1 MSSRSRSSI
10 RFVLALLSCLALF
23 APSSALA
30 ANSTPQTASPLSAA
44 NSSVSATLVGST
56 GGAYN
61 YYQFRYQGSGAP
73 VLVTLT
79 YNSTFEGT
87 SNQAFGFNLYGPS
100 GLSYQG
106 TWTASNQGTSTIQYT
121 LTNAAAMD
129 VLVQVYNYTA
139 GMSIDYNLSVA
150 GLSGGSSTG
159 VVAQNNNTPG
169 QAVNINTTNATLG
182 GTLLGNSGGA
192 YHYFTL
198 IYPGGNSNAT
208 ITMNASPTY
217 NGQGQA
223 YGFNV
228 YRNNPTNGSTTLV
241 ASSSVTAS
249 DVNSETLSATITQSS
264 AGSYQLQ
271 VFNYWPGQTITYG
284 INATGFATP
293 AQPATGNTD
302 ASHAIVLNSARQGAS
317 GSLTGNSGGSF
328 NYYLINYPGSQSP
341 LSVSVTFGN
350 TAGVPSSGLGFKVYE
365 GSTLE
370 ATVNAQ
376 DDGNGVLSAVY
387 NYQDPDATT
396 FGIQVYDY
404 APNNSVTY
412 TIYQVGSR

>member
-1 MSSRSRSSI
+1 MPSLARSSI
-10 RFVLALLSCLALF
+10 RFFVALLSCLALF
-23 APSSALA
+23 APAAALA
-30 ANSTPQTASPLSAA
+30 DNTTAQTATPLNAA
-44 NSSVSATLVGST
+44 NSSVSATLVGSP
-56 GGAYN
+56 GGAYR

-79 YNSTFEGT
+79 FNSTFEGT

-121 LTNAAAMD
+121 LTNGASMD

-139 GMSIDYNLSVA
+139 GMSIDYNLAIA

-159 VVAQNNNTPG
+159 IVAQHNTTPG
-169 QAVNINTTNATLG
+169 QAVNISTINASLG
-182 GTLLGNSGGA
+182 GTLMGNSGGA
-192 YHYFTL
+192 YQYFTL
-198 IYPGGNSNAT
+198 LYPGGNSNAT
-208 ITMNASPTY
+208 ITMNAAPTY

-228 YRNNPTNGSTTLV
+228 YRYNPTNGSTTLV
-241 ASSSVTAS
+241 TTSSVSAS
-249 DVNSETLSATITQSS
+249 DVNSETLSSTISQSS
-264 AGSYQLQ
+264 AGQYQLQ
-271 VFNYWPGQTITYG
+271 VFNYWPGQAITFG
-284 INATGFATP
+284 INATGFATS

-302 ASHAIVLNSARQGAS
+302 AAHAVVLNSARQGAT
-317 GSLTGNSGGSF
+317 GSLTGNGGGAF
-328 NYYLINYPGSQSP
+328 NYYLVNYPGSNSQ
-341 LSVSVTFGN
+341 LSISVTYGN
-350 TAGVPSSGLGFKVYE
+350 TAGVPASGLGFKVYD
-365 GSTLE
+365 GSTLQ
-370 ATVNAQ
+370 ATANAQ

-387 NYQDPDATT
+387 NYTDADAAT

-404 APNNSVTY
+404 APSNSVTY

>member
-1 MSSRSRSSI
+1 MYSLTRSSI
-10 RFVLALLSCLALF
+10 RIVLALLSCLVLF
-23 APSSALA
+23 APSAALA
-30 ANSTPQTASPLSAA
+30 ANSTPQTATPMSAA
-44 NSSVSATLVGST
+44 KNSVSATLVGST

-61 YYQFRYQGSGAP
+61 FYQFRYQGSGAP

-79 YNSTFEGT
+79 FNSTFEGT
-87 SNQAFGFNLYGPS
+87 SSQAFGFNLYGPS

-121 LTNAAAMD
+121 LSNTASMD
-129 VLVQVYNYTA
+129 MLVQVYNYTA
-139 GMSIDYNLSVA
+139 GMSIDYNLSLA

-159 VVAQNNNTPG
+159 IVAQNNGTPG
-169 QAVNINTTNATLG
+169 QAVSVNTINASLG
-182 GTLLGNSGGA
+182 GTLKGEPGGA
-192 YHYFTL
+192 FHYFTL
-198 IYPGGNSNAT
+198 LYPGGNSAAT
-208 ITMNASPTY
+208 ITMNAAPTY

-228 YRNNPTNGSTTLV
+228 YRNNPVSGTTTLV
-241 ASSSVTAS
+241 STSSVSAS
-249 DVNSETLSATITQSS
+249 DVNSETLSTTISQSS

-284 INATGFATP
+284 INATGFATSAHP
-293 AQPATGNTD
+293 ASGNTD
-302 ASHAIVLNSARQGAS
+302 GAHAIVLNSARQGAT
-317 GSLTGNSGGSF
+317 GSLTGNGGGAF
-328 NYYLINYPGSQSP
+328 NYYLVNYPGSNST
-341 LSVSVTFGN
+341 LSISVTYGN
-350 TAGVPSSGLGFKVYE
+350 TAGVPSSGLGFKVYN
-365 GSTLE
+365 GSTLQ
-370 ATVNAQ
+370 ATANAQ

-387 NYQDPDATT
+387 NYVDPDAAT